1 MIASLA
7 LKARTQTLIS
17 YGVYG
22 QNDHGL
28 ARQVLLGQALIG
40 QVLAG
45 IGQSFNPLRQK
56 PYVTIAL
63 NLPHQIVPNSWC
75 RS

>member
-1 MIASLA
+1 MLGPIINYRTGFTMIASLA

-22 QNDHGL
+22 QNGHGL
-28 ARQVLLGQALIG
+28 AR

-63 NLPHQIVPNSWC
+63 NLPHQIVPNS
-75 RS
+75 